1 MKYHYANEANDAVG
15 PVEESELHEL
25 FNKGEIK
32 RDTNI
37 LPEGADA
44 WHSYSRLTG
53 VPAPPSNT
61 STLTPPLAA
70 TPPQQAVAEAMQRCP
85 YCSEMVFA
93 SAKKCRHCG
102 EILDVALRA
111 AEEAKK
117 SSSSQQ
123 PMVFMNAGG
132 GGGGSSAAASA
143 VGGGMGLT
151 KTKSRLM
158 AALLAFFLGGI
169 GIHKF
174 YLGQTAMGVVYLL
187 FSWTFIPMFI
197 SWIEGV
203 VYLLSSERAF
213 ALKYG

>member
-1 MKYHYANEANDAVG
+1 MKYHYANEANEAVG
-15 PVEESELHEL
+15 PVEEFELHEL

-37 LPEGADA
+37 LPDGTDA
-44 WHSYSRLTG
+44 WLPYGRLNG
-53 VPAPPSNT
+53 VPAPPPNT
-61 STLTPPLAA
+61 STVTPPPPAM
-70 TPPQQAVAEAMQRCP
+70 PPQQAVSEAMQRCP
-85 YCSEMVFA
+85 YCSEIVYA

-117 SSSSQQ
+117 ASSQQ

-132 GGGGSSAAASA
+132 GGGGSSAAAA

-151 KTKSRLM
+151 KTKSRLV

-187 FSWTFIPMFI
+187 FSWTFIPMFV

-203 VYLLSSERAF
+203 IYLLSSERSF